1 MKRQSVL
8 TSPEEPLR
16 GLSRIGA
23 YGRGDRGWPCSR
35 GGRQGIGAAER
46 KILKVGEGPSSK
58 LFIGKLE
65 LAPIGE
71 YRMRQRGRHGGL
83 ISRRVASPQMALPYW
98 RGLLV
103 KEEDMS
109 EK

>member
-8 TSPEEPLR
+8 RSPEEPLR

-46 KILKVGEGPSSK
+46 KSLKVDEGP
-58 LFIGKLE
+58 F
-65 LAPIGE
+65 
-71 YRMRQRGRHGGL
+71 
-83 ISRRVASPQMALPYW
+83 
-98 RGLLV
+98 V
-103 KEEDMS
+103 KIVHR
-109 EK
+109 